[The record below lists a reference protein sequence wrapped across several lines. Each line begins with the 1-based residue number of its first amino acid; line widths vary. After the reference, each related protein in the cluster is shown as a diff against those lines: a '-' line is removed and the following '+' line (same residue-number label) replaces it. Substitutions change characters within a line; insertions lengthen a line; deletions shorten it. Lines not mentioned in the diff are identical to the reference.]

1 MQIGTIIFFL
11 RQNVLTSKS
20 LVENTHPFLPAFP
33 LSPNTKFEAGAKTLT
48 TWSVAMHWGRW
59 GKGDGSAIK
68 G

>member
-48 TWSVAMHWGRW
+48 T
-59 GKGDGSAIK
+59 
-68 G
+68 